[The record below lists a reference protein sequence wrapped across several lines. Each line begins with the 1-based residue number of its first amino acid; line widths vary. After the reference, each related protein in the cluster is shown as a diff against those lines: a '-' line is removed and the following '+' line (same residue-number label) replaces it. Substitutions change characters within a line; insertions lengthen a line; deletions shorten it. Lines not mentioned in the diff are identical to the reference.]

1 MQKGKS
7 KEIDIAKNLRTIEWL
22 KAELLDGVA
31 LLFKSLLRTSTET
44 VGDILASIIMIT
56 YVLGKRLGLSFE
68 TIDSKIKS
76 KLNKQISEKHELEEW
91 YGDLTNLLRYLESGK
106 R

>member
-1 MQKGKS
+1 MQIGKS

-31 LLFKSLLRTSTET
+31 LLFKSLLRASTET

-68 TIDSKIKS
+68 AIDTKIKN
-76 KLNKQISEKHELEEW
+76 KLNKQINEEHELEEW
-91 YGDLTNLLRYLESGK
+91 YGDLTNLLRYFESSK